1 MRKHLIPMNLQ
12 FFAEGDGNAAGGVG
26 TENGGSNQGG
36 AGVGF
41 GQTGTPA
48 FDYEKLASIIS
59 GRQNVAEKGI
69 LKNYFKQQ
77 GLSQEEMASAISA
90 FKEQKAKNTPDPV
103 ALKNQLDA
111 ANKELLEIDI
121 HSTLCRT

>member
-1 MRKHLIPMNLQ
+1 MNLQ